1 MSADTSPAIELRGAS
16 KTFRTP
22 SGGLHTAVR
31 GLDLTV
37 GRGEFVAVVGPT
49 GCGKSTTLTLVSG
62 LEEPSEGDVLVAG
75 EPVSGVGDKVGFVF
89 QQDAT
94 FPWRTV
100 LSNVMAGPRFRG
112 VPKAEAKAK
121 AREWLARVGLSAFE
135 DRYPHQLSGGMRKR
149 VALAATFVNDPEI
162 LLMDEPFSA
171 LDVQTRALMSDELL
185 ELWEGTG
192 ASVVFVTHDLEESIA
207 LADKVVVM
215 TAGPATV
222 KQVFDID
229 LPRPRKVESVR
240 LEPRFIEI
248 YREIWESLGEEVR
261 ITRERCGQCRLTSCP
276 RTRSFRP
283 WPSPVPHRTAPI
295 HARVPPVNARSA
307 SEQPGCCSWSP
318 CSACGSGCPGS
329 RSSIRSTSRCPRR
342 SGTKSTPG

>member
-1 MSADTSPAIELRGAS
+1 MSAHTSPAIELRGVS
-16 KTFRTP
+16 KTFSTP
-22 SGGLHTAVR
+22 SGGLHPALR
-31 GLDLTV
+31 GLDLAV
-37 GRGEFVAVVGPT
+37 GQGEFVAVVGPT
-49 GCGKSTTLTLVSG
+49 GCGKSTTLTLISG
-62 LEEPSEGDVLVAG
+62 LERPTEGEVLVAG
-75 EPVSGVGDKVGFVF
+75 APVDGVGDKVGFVF

-112 VPKAEAKAK
+112 VPKAEAREK
-121 AREWLARVGLSAFE
+121 AREWLGRVGLAAFE
-135 DRYPHQLSGGMRKR
+135 DRYPHQLSGGQRKR
-149 VALAATFVNDPEI
+149 VALAATFVNDPGI

-229 LPRPRKVESVR
+229 LRRPRRVESVR

-261 ITRERCGQCRLTSCP
+261 ITRERGAAD
-276 RTRSFRP
+276 
-283 WPSPVPHRTAPI
+283 VA
-295 HARVPPVNARSA
+295 
-307 SEQPGCCSWSP
+307 
-318 CSACGSGCPGS
+318 
-329 RSSIRSTSRCPRR
+329 
-342 SGTKSTPG
+342 